1 MDDSQPYVGYGYSP
15 GYKGL
20 VCTLILSQGGVKLGI
35 AGGAALPDPERLLE
49 GTGKRHRHIALR
61 TPADLRRGGVRALVR
76 AAAAAAGKRD
86 A

>member
-49 GTGKRHRHIALR
+49 GTGKRHRHIALG
-61 TPADLRRGGVRALVR
+61 TPADLRRAGVRPLVQAAG
-76 AAAAAAGKRD
+76 AAARKRNT
-86 A
+86 